1 MLGWPPDDE
10 EEKGVETP
18 EQLQAYLRSSI
29 PLGEAMGLRVDTCS
43 DGEVRLAAPL
53 LGNHNDKMTA
63 FAGSLYSLASLA
75 GWSLLQRLVSVR
87 GLEMQVAI
95 FTGEVAYMR
104 PVRGDFSA
112 HVRIGPEIAETLLSE
127 VRTNRRGRVG
137 LEIMVEDDEGV
148 AMRLAARYALFPAA
162 PA

>member
-1 MLGWPPDDE
+1 M
-10 EEKGVETP
+10 ETP
-18 EQLQAYLRSSI
+18 EQLQEYLRTTI
-29 PLGEAMGLRVDTCS
+29 PLTEAMGLRVLACS

-63 FAGSLYSLASLA
+63 FAGSLYSLAALA
-75 GWSLLQRLVSVR
+75 GWSLLQRLVTVQK
-87 GLEMQVAI
+87 LEMQVAI
-95 FTGEVAYMR
+95 FTGEVVYTR
-104 PVRGDFSA
+104 PVRGEFSA

-127 VRTNRRGRVG
+127 LRTKRRGRVA

-148 AMRLAARYALFPAA
+148 AMRLAARYALFPAT